1 MNHVIYKGEK
11 YPIFNSPLSN
21 SEMLDLREKHDK
33 FLIKDV
39 RNNKI
44 KCISNNI
51 QHTRFKLDLG
61 YKPMLYATALVFV
74 AYNYVQAKK
83 KIKKVIPFSF
93 GGDIAD
99 FVKKNTPPNGSVAV
113 EL

>member
-1 MNHVIYKGEK
+1 MNYIVYKGNK
-11 YPIFNSPLSN
+11 YPMFNSPLSN
-21 SEMLDLREKHDK
+21 AEMLELREKHNK

-51 QHTRFKLDLG
+51 QHTKFRLDLG
-61 YKPMLYATALVFV
+61 YKPMLYATALVIV

-83 KIKKVIPFSF
+83 KIKKVMPFSF
-93 GGDIAD
+93 GGNIAD
-99 FVKKNTPPNGSVAV
+99 FVKKNTPPNGTIAV